1 MFELMN
7 NMFDDFYKDLKV
19 KGNMPTDIV
28 EDENEYILSIDVP
41 GVAKDSINVSYEDS
55 YLTVSV
61 TRKEENNDEKY
72 LRHEILSYDTSRSYY
87 LENID
92 EASIK
97 AKLENGVLTIKA
109 TKVEPTLPE
118 KKFIAIE

>member
-28 EDENEYILSIDVP
+28 EGENEYILSIDIP
-41 GVAKDSINVSYEDS
+41 GVTKDNINVSYENS
-55 YLTVSV
+55 YLTVNV

-92 EASIK
+92 EASIT

-118 KKFIAIE
+118 KKYIAIE

>member
-28 EDENEYILSIDVP
+28 EGENEYILSIDMP
-41 GVAKDSINVSYEDS
+41 GVAKDNINVSYENS
-55 YLTVSV
+55 YLTVNV

-118 KKFIAIE
+118 KKYIAIE